1 MKTSHITIAV
11 LLSGPLLTGC
21 VATEEYTLY
30 LQDVSV
36 TGPIT
41 QPPLHITNRK
51 REKPLS
57 ITPHMTINANNDRTV
72 AGQIEGHSLV
82 AATGNFQVDTIFN
95 SNHTISFRERPGANV
110 NAFTGH
116 NLRWKLPD
124 ATFGVDVDYATSNHL
139 AVSFGANYSA
149 VEGIGLWGYRVG
161 LGLFSED
168 SAGAIRLDA
177 GLGWQT
183 LAYEAH
189 TVVVKRTTYMF
200 SSDVDEQAGFFRDK
214 GTSTPMDFY
223 ASLTFNTKYHG
234 WFPGIFVQLAVSR
247 QSLASFKPTIQ
258 ESFPLIPVFQ
268 GFTPEVIVHDTRDK
282 FSSTVFVITP
292 GIYFDI
298 SPSARLLAGV
308 HINVQTEITEIS
320 PSTIV
325 LPLLECEWSL

>member
-1 MKTSHITIAV
+1 
-11 LLSGPLLTGC
+11 LLTGC

-30 LQDVSV
+30 LQDVGIN
-36 TGPIT
+36 GPIS

-51 REKPLS
+51 RERPLS
-57 ITPHMTINANNDRTV
+57 VTPHIAINATSSRSV

-82 AATGNFQVDTIFN
+82 GASGTYEVDTIFS
-95 SNHTISFRERPGANV
+95 SNHRVSFRERSNA
-110 NAFTGH
+110 NAFTGQ
-116 NLRWKLPD
+116 NLHWKLPE
-124 ATFGVDVDYATSNHL
+124 AVFGVDVDYATSNHL
-139 AVSFGANYSA
+139 AISLGANYSA
-149 VEGIGLWGYRVG
+149 VDGIDLWGYRVG

-168 SAGAIRLDA
+168 STAAVRLDA

-183 LAYEAH
+183 LAYEAR
-189 TVVVKRTTYMF
+189 TVVVKRTTYVF
-200 SSDVDEQAGFFRDK
+200 SSDVDEEVGFFRDK
-214 GTSTPMDFY
+214 GTSTPMDLY
-223 ASLTFNTKYHG
+223 ASLTFNTKSRG
-234 WFPGIFVQLAVSR
+234 WFPSVFVQLAVSR

-268 GFTPEVIVHDTRDK
+268 GFTPEVIVQDTRGK

-308 HINVQTEITEIS
+308 HINVQTEITDSS